1 MSDKNRAVFT
11 TDVNKIEWKE
21 SGSEEWIVP
30 AGIADFTLTF
40 ESEDDAIRYLNSKFT
55 SHYITGHDYT
65 IGVNGSRVD
74 GDPGQEMIVS
84 KLFAT
89 GTDAQM
95 DVRVT
100 IGKKKQ
106 ITSTNAVKVTDIGT
120 GETGKVGRFACEF
133 LNAGDDPEV
142 AEVTE

>member
-1 MSDKNRAVFT
+1 MSDKNKVVFT

-21 SGSEEWIVP
+21 SSSEEWIVP
-30 AGIADFTLTF
+30 ANIADFTLTF
-40 ESEDDAIRYLNSKFT
+40 ESEDDAIRYLQTKFT
-55 SHYITGHDYT
+55 SHHITGHDYT
-65 IGVNGSRVD
+65 ISVNGSRVN
-74 GDPGQEMIVS
+74 GDPGQEMVVS

-89 GTDAQM
+89 GTDAEM

-100 IGKKKQ
+100 IGETIQ

-133 LNAGDDPEV
+133 LNAGNDPEV
-142 AEVTE
+142 AKVTE